1 MIEENARIDEESRER
16 RKAIIGQI
24 RKEIFEL
31 ENENLCLKNPKKNHE
46 IEDLITNLIKRKAVD
61 L

>member
-16 RKAIIGQI
+16 RKVIIGQI